1 VKLRIAAIAFLI
13 ATLTVGLC
21 WLSLQPVLAR
31 LLDALQRA
39 APPGTPEHAVWARTV
54 RMLPLLL
61 GAHLAAGGALV
72 FAVLYL
78 AVARPLGRAEGMV
91 DQLSTLRL
99 DLDAPLDRGG
109 PLVSRLS
116 GALGRLTAALRD
128 EQATT
133 RRQVSALQLSNQR
146 LSRAQAELAAAERL
160 ATVGKLAAGVA
171 HEVGNPLSGILGYL
185 SLAQARAKGDPQLA
199 DFLQRI
205 DAEVQRI
212 DQIVRGLLDLG
223 RSGKGA
229 GAAAVDAASV
239 VENAVRL
246 LGKGPD
252 FQKVAVALELPRDA
266 AVRAESGALAQVV
279 INLLLN
285 AAQAMGG
292 DGRIVVRGER
302 SDGKLRLHVED
313 TGPGIA
319 ADALPHLFE
328 PFFTTKEAGQGSG
341 LGLAI
346 SRHLVESM
354 GGALEA
360 GNRPEGGARFTVTL
374 PAAQ

>member
-1 VKLRIAAIAFLI
+1 
-13 ATLTVGLC
+13 
-21 WLSLQPVLAR
+21 
-31 LLDALQRA
+31 
-39 APPGTPEHAVWARTV
+39 
-54 RMLPLLL
+54 
-61 GAHLAAGGALV
+61 
-72 FAVLYL
+72 
-78 AVARPLGRAEGMV
+78 
-91 DQLSTLRL
+91 
-99 DLDAPLDRGG
+99 
-109 PLVSRLS
+109 
-116 GALGRLTAALRD
+116 
-128 EQATT
+128 
-133 RRQVSALQLSNQR
+133 
-146 LSRAQAELAAAERL
+146 
-160 ATVGKLAAGVA
+160 VGKLAAGVA

-229 GAAAVDAASV
+229 TASIDAASV

-266 AVRAESGALAQVV
+266 VVRAESGALAQVV

-302 SDGKLRLHVED
+302 ADGKLRLHVED
-313 TGPGIA
+313 TGPGIP

-374 PAAQ
+374 PMA

>member
-1 VKLRIAAIAFLI
+1 MRLRIAAIAFLI
-13 ATLTVGLC
+13 STLAVGLC
-21 WLSLQPVLAR
+21 WLSLQPLLAR
-31 LLDALQRA
+31 LLDVLHHLA
-39 APPGTPEHAVWARTV
+39 APGGPEQALLVRTARL
-54 RMLPLLL
+54 LPALL
-61 GAHLAAGGALV
+61 GVHLVAGGALV
-72 FAVLYL
+72 YAVLYL
-78 AVARPLGRAEGMV
+78 TVARPLGRAEGLV
-91 DQLSTLRL
+91 EQLSTLRL
-99 DLDAPLDRGG
+99 ELDRPLDRGG
-109 PLVSRLS
+109 PLLSRLQ
-116 GALGRLTAALRD
+116 GALGRLAGALRD

-133 RRQVSALQLSNQR
+133 RRQVSALQLTNER

-185 SLAQARAKGDPQLA
+185 SLAQARAKGDPQLG

-223 RSGKGA
+223 RSGR
-229 GAAAVDAASV
+229 GAATDVSAAGV

-252 FQKVAVALELPRDA
+252 FEKVAVKLELPQDA
-266 AVRAESGALAQVV
+266 VVRAESGALAQVV

-285 AAQAMGG
+285 AAQAM
-292 DGRIVVRGER
+292 RGEGSILVR
-302 SDGKLRLHVED
+302 AERAGGRWSLKVED
-313 TGPGIA
+313 TGPGISA
-319 ADALPHLFE
+319 EAQAHLFE
-328 PFFTTKEAGQGSG
+328 PFFTTKQAGQGSG

-360 GNRPEGGARFTVTL
+360 ANREEGGARFTITL
-374 PAAQ
+374 PAA

>member
-1 VKLRIAAIAFLI
+1 MKLRIAAIAFLI

-31 LLDALQRA
+31 LLEALQRT
-39 APPGTPEHAVWARTV
+39 APPGTAEHALWARTV

-61 GAHLAAGGALV
+61 GAHLVAGGALA

-78 AVARPLGRAEGMV
+78 TVARPLGRAVGLV
-91 DQLSTLRL
+91 DQLSTLKL

-133 RRQVSALQLSNQR
+133 RRQVNALQHTNQR

-185 SLAQARAKGDPQLA
+185 SLAQARAKADPQLA

-229 GAAAVDAASV
+229 GATTVDAASV

-252 FQKVAVALELPRDA
+252 FQKVAVALELPQDA

-360 GNRPEGGARFTVTL
+360 GNRPEGGARFTLTL
-374 PAAQ
+374 PAA

>member
-1 VKLRIAAIAFLI
+1 MRLRIAAIAFLI
-13 ATLTVGLC
+13 STLAVGLC
-21 WLSLQPVLAR
+21 WLSLQPLLAR
-31 LLDALQRA
+31 LLDVLHHLA
-39 APPGTPEHAVWARTV
+39 APAGPEQALLVRTARLLPV
-54 RMLPLLL
+54 ML
-61 GAHLAAGGALV
+61 GVHLVAGGALV
-72 FAVLYL
+72 YAVLYL
-78 AVARPLGRAEGMV
+78 TVARPLGRAEGLV
-91 DQLSTLRL
+91 EQLSTLRL
-99 DLDAPLDRGG
+99 ELDRPLDRGG
-109 PLVSRLS
+109 PLLSRLQ
-116 GALGRLTAALRD
+116 GALGRLAGALRD

-133 RRQVSALQLSNQR
+133 RRQVSALQLTNER

-185 SLAQARAKGDPQLA
+185 SLAQARAKGDPQLG

-223 RSGKGA
+223 RSGR
-229 GAAAVDAASV
+229 GAATDVSAAAV

-252 FQKVAVALELPRDA
+252 FERVAVKLELPQDA
-266 AVRAESGALAQVV
+266 VVRAESGALAQVV

-285 AAQAMGG
+285 AAQAM
-292 DGRIVVRGER
+292 RGEGSILVSAER
-302 SDGKLRLHVED
+302 AGGRWSLKVED
-313 TGPGIA
+313 TGPGISA
-319 ADALPHLFE
+319 EALAHLFE

-360 GNRPEGGARFTVTL
+360 ANRKEGGARFTITL
-374 PAAQ
+374 PAA

>member
-31 LLDALQRA
+31 LLEALQRA
-39 APPGTPEHAVWARTV
+39 TPPGAPDHMLLARTA

-61 GAHLAAGGALV
+61 GAHLVAGGALV
-72 FAVLYL
+72 FLVLYL
-78 AVARPLGRAEGMV
+78 TVARPLGRAEGLV
-91 DQLSTLRL
+91 DQLSTLKL
-99 DLDAPLDRGG
+99 ELDAPLDRGG

-116 GALGRLTAALRD
+116 GALGRLTTALRD

-133 RRQVSALQLSNQR
+133 RRQVSALQLTNER
-146 LSRAQAELAAAERL
+146 LSRAQTELAAAERL

-185 SLAQARAKGDPQLA
+185 SLAQSRARGDPQLA

-229 GAAAVDAASV
+229 TTSVNAASV

-252 FQKVAVALELPRDA
+252 FQKVAVALELPGDA
-266 AVRAESGALAQVV
+266 VVRAESGALAQVV

-292 DGRIVVRGER
+292 DGRILVRGER
-302 SDGKLRLHVED
+302 ADGKLRLHVED
-313 TGPGIA
+313 TGPGIT

-354 GGALEA
+354 GGALVA
-360 GNRPEGGARFTVTL
+360 GNRPGGGARFTVTL
-374 PAAQ
+374 PAAGH

>member
-1 VKLRIAAIAFLI
+1 MKLRIAAIAFLI
-13 ATLTVGLC
+13 STLTVGLC
-21 WLSLQPVLAR
+21 WLSLQPLLAR
-31 LLDALQRA
+31 LLELLQRLS
-39 APPGTPEHAVWARTV
+39 APGGPEHALVARAA
-54 RMLPLLL
+54 RLLPAML
-61 GAHLAAGGALV
+61 GAHLVAGGALV
-72 FAVLYL
+72 YAVLYL
-78 AVARPLGRAEGMV
+78 AVARPLGRAEGLV
-91 DQLSTLRL
+91 DQLSTLKL
-99 DLDAPLDRGG
+99 ELDAPLDRGG
-109 PLVSRLS
+109 PLLSRLS
-116 GALGRLTAALRD
+116 GALGRLAGALRD

-133 RRQVSALQLSNQR
+133 RRQVSALQVTNDR

-185 SLAQARAKGDPQLA
+185 SLAQARAKADPQLA

-223 RSGKGA
+223 RSGR
-229 GAAAVDAASV
+229 GAATAVNATAV
-239 VENAVRL
+239 VTNAVRL

-252 FQKVAVALELPRDA
+252 FERVAVKLELPEEA
-266 AVRAESGALAQVV
+266 VVRAESGALAQVV

-285 AAQAMGG
+285 AAQAMRGEG
-292 DGRIVVRGER
+292 RILVRAEREDGR
-302 SDGKLRLHVED
+302 LRLQVED
-313 TGPGIA
+313 TGPGIPPE
-319 ADALPHLFE
+319 ALPHLFE
-328 PFFTTKEAGQGSG
+328 PFFTTKEPGQGSG

-374 PAAQ
+374 PAA